1 MNEQDEKALAVLDAV
16 ADVVTGRV
24 KRYNDKVNKEI
35 IAGKTPHPET
45 LLKQDRA
52 IDLADHYTAARAHL
66 SSVVAERDDERNRA
80 NKLGIELGVV
90 RGRLEDAEFRAE
102 RAEAELARVRQ
113 AMAVAVR
120 HIEMADLRISHKK
133 DAALIDFSLAPKE
146 SNDGNG

>member
-66 SSVVAERDDERNRA
+66 SSVVAERDALKVVLSRVASSREGLMLLGRIAGDEMD
-80 NKLGIELGVV
+80 KLD
-90 RGRLEDAEFRAE
+90 RLFD
-102 RAEAELARVRQ
+102 
-113 AMAVAVR
+113 MA
-120 HIEMADLRISHKK
+120 
-133 DAALIDFSLAPKE
+133 APKE
-146 SNDGNG
+146 NDRGHEG